1 MGDTDFPTRLGNQM
15 ASNPAGYLQ
24 MYVQGM
30 REHEQA
36 GTGIPNF
43 RVQQEYAQQEGGP
56 LMQNYE
62 VSGNPSFDVKM
73 PYIPGGQSF
82 EGIPNATPEML
93 RRLQQKKQANPG
105 GQKLFPIRKV

>member
-1 MGDTDFPTRLGNQM
+1 M

-36 GTGIPNF
+36 GPDIPDF
-43 RVQQEYAQQEGGP
+43 RVQKEYAQKQGGP
-56 LMQNYE
+56 LLENYE

-73 PYIPGGQSF
+73 PYIPGGRSF
-82 EGIPNATPEML
+82 EGVPNASPEML
-93 RRLQQKKQANPG
+93 QRLQKRYKKNTG
-105 GQKLFPIRKV
+105 GQVLPQIKMV